1 MAVKVEVQLDIPS
14 VTDFT
19 IHHICSGKIGIFKNV
34 LGVLNAALAVAF
46 FVKQQIALG
55 VVFALFAAFVLGGL
69 NLIIRNRVTKQMKHS
84 NRLSMPVSYEFSDK
98 GILTTTETDSGMAS
112 WDAFKRAVTT
122 KKVLILYSNSG
133 QAMILP
139 LNQIET
145 EYKEIVDLIYKHMPA
160 PAVRVQR

>member
-69 NLIIRNRVTKQMKHS
+69 NLIIHNRVTKQMKHS
-84 NRLSMPVSYEFSDK
+84 KRLSMLVSYEFSDE

-112 WDAFKRAVTT
+112 WNAFKRAVTT

-139 LNQIET
+139 LNQIEA
-145 EYKEIVDLIYKHMPA
+145 EYKEIADLIYKHMPA